1 MLKRTPL
8 YESHKKLGGKMIDFG
23 GWEMPI
29 QYTSIIEEH
38 TATREKAG
46 LFDVSHMG
54 EILLKGRS
62 AKETLNR
69 LVTNDIFLLTPK
81 KAAYTFLTTEKGGVV
96 DDILVY
102 MINDDEFLLVVN
114 ASNTDKDYAWLK
126 EKAAEFAA
134 GLEVINCSSD
144 YVQIAIQG
152 PFAQTILK
160 KLAKFDLDQI
170 KFFSFDYV
178 ELCGE
183 KVILSRTGY
192 TGEDGFEVLCSP
204 SRAEEIWSSLLE
216 AGKNEGIKPVGLG
229 ARDTLRFESALPL
242 YGHELGYDISPIE
255 AGLKFF
261 VKLNKDDYL
270 GKSILKNQVERGTE
284 RLLAG
289 IEIIERGIPRDG
301 YRIEKGGEDV
311 GYITSGAY
319 SPTFKKGLAMAL
331 LKTDIVQPG
340 NELDVVIRDKK
351 VKAKIVKLPFY
362 NKKTKVNT

>member
-8 YESHKKLGGKMIDFG
+8 YESHKKLGGKMVDFG

-38 TATREKAG
+38 TAVREKAG

-54 EILLKGRS
+54 EVVIKGSS
-62 AKETLNR
+62 AKEVLNK
-69 LVTNDIFLLTPK
+69 LVTNDIFSLKPK
-81 KAAYTFLTTEKGGVV
+81 KAAYTFLTTETGGVV

-102 MINDDEFLLVVN
+102 MKNDNEFLLVVN

-126 EKAAEFAA
+126 EKVAAYST
-134 GLEVINCSSD
+134 GVEVINCSSD

-152 PFAQTILK
+152 PLAQTILK
-160 KLAKFDLDQI
+160 KLVDVDLDQI
-170 KFFSFDYV
+170 KFFTFDYV
-178 ELCGE
+178 KLCGE
-183 KVILSRTGY
+183 EVILSRTGY

-204 SRAEEIWSSLLE
+204 SRAEEIWNKLLE
-216 AGKNEGIKPVGLG
+216 AGKNEGIRPVGLG

-242 YGHELGYDISPIE
+242 YGHELGNDLSPIE
-255 AGLKFF
+255 ASLKIF
-261 VKLNKDDYL
+261 VKFNKDDYL
-270 GKSILKNQVERGTE
+270 GKSVLKNQVEQGTA

-289 IEIIERGIPRDG
+289 IELIERGIPRDG
-301 YRIEKGGEDV
+301 FRIEKDGEDV

-331 LKTDIVQPG
+331 LRTDIVQPG

-362 NKKTKVNT
+362 NKKTKVNG